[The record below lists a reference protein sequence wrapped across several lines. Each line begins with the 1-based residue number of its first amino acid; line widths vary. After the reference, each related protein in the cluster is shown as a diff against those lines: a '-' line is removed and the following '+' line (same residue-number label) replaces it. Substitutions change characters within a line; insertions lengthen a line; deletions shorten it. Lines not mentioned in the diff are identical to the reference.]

1 MGTDFNN
8 MTLNTKIGSI
18 SGNGVG
24 VQFNVQNNAA
34 APDDNAQILREL
46 QSVRERLNETSDVA
60 KAVDEL
66 TEAVKAKDKPAID
79 KLLTQFAGGTMKAV
93 ITAIASKTLLSW
105 MGIS

>member
-1 MGTDFNN
+1 ME
-8 MTLNTKIGSI
+8 ISI
-18 SGNGVG
+18 EHLEVSKSNFHDNAAVIRN
-24 VQFNVQNNAA
+24 QTYNAA

>member
-1 MGTDFNN
+1 MEIDPKN
-8 MTLNTKIGSI
+8 MTFNTKIGSI

-24 VQFNVQNNAA
+24 VQFNVKNNAA

-79 KLLTQFAGGTMKAV
+79 KLLTKFAGGTIQEVMKS
-93 ITAIASKTLLSW
+93 IASTTLLSW

>member
-1 MGTDFNN
+1 MEININKLNATNN
-8 MTLNTKIGSI
+8 KFYDNAA
-18 SGNGVG
+18 VFRE
-24 VQFNVQNNAA
+24 QNAA